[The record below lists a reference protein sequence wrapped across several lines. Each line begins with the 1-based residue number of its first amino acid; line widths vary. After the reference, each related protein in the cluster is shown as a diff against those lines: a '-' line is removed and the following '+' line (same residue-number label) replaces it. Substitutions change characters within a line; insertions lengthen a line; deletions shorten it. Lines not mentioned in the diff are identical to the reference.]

1 MFYLLLYKDGYI
13 IMNNSEFNLQNVKCA
28 GCVGKIQSTLNKVPG
43 IKTAQVNLLDK
54 TLYVEYL
61 DVKLDELVIAEVEKL
76 GFGASL
82 DVVHEQK
89 INLSTHIALPLISG
103 ILLMT
108 IAMLP
113 QFMINPATT
122 SGLCLGITYSLIS
135 LTIIVGV
142 GNKIIKSGYIGFKTL
157 NFNMHSLILLGI
169 GSAWLY
175 SLGVI
180 LIVHYSKISLPY
192 HLYFDSALMILG
204 LINLGAYFE
213 ERAKNNTTTA
223 IKSLTNLVPQTTT
236 IIIDAVEQQIATN
249 LLRTDNL
256 IKIRPGEQLPAD
268 GEVVDGDSYIDEAM
282 LSGEPLPVYK
292 TIGDKVS
299 SGTINTSGAFIYRV
313 SAVGGN
319 TLLGE
324 IIKLVKSAQ
333 LSKPPLAKLADK
345 VARIFVPTIIVI
357 AAVSGLVWYFLA
369 ASDNFATG
377 LAVFMTVLI
386 IACPCSVGLAIPVA
400 LMVGIGRGAA
410 QGILIR
416 DASCLGQIDKLQV
429 VLFDKTGTL
438 TIGKPQV
445 VNFEH
450 SQEVSAIKAL
460 QILKNLEL
468 NSEHPLAHALLKY
481 HPEIVANNHIEGFK
495 SVAGKGVSAII
506 NDICYYAGSAAWMK
520 ELELIDSELI
530 TDNHYSQIYLATQ
543 DKILARVDISDI
555 LKPDTTQTIATLKA
569 QGLSVA
575 MVTGDNHS
583 SAKHIAQQAGIN
595 EVFAE
600 CKPQDKIAI
609 VKQYQAQGK
618 IVAFVGDGIN
628 DAPSLAQAEIGI
640 AIGGGTDIALQTA
653 SISLLRGQLSAVD
666 DALKLARKIN
676 LNMRQNLFGSFIY
689 NSLAVAVAAG
699 ALYPLWG
706 ILLNPV
712 IASVVMSLSSITVI
726 GNALRLRYA

>member
-1 MFYLLLYKDGYI
+1 
-13 IMNNSEFNLQNVKCA
+13 MNNSEFNLQNVKCA
-28 GCVGKIQSTLNKVPG
+28 GCVGKIQSALNKVTG

-61 DVKLDELVIAEVEKL
+61 DVKLDQLVIAEVERL

-82 DVVHEQK
+82 DVVDEQK
-89 INLSTHIALPLISG
+89 INLSTNIALPLIAG
-103 ILLMT
+103 MLLMT
-108 IAMLP
+108 IGMLP
-113 QFMINPATT
+113 QFMINPTT
-122 SGLCLGITYSLIS
+122 PSGFCLGIIYALIS
-135 LTIIVGV
+135 LTIILGV

-157 NFNMHSLILLGI
+157 NFNMHSLILLGV

-175 SLGVI
+175 SLSVV
-180 LIVHYSKISLPY
+180 LIVHYSKISLPH

-213 ERAKNNTTTA
+213 ESAKNNTTAA
-223 IKSLTNLVPQTTT
+223 IKSLTSLVPQTTT
-236 IIIDAVEQQIATN
+236 IIVDGAEQQIATN

-268 GEVVDGDSYIDEAM
+268 GEVVDGDGYIDEAM

-292 TIGDKVS
+292 TISDKVS
-299 SGTINTSGAFIYRV
+299 SGTINTSGAFTYRV

-333 LSKPPLAKLADK
+333 LTKPPLAKLADK
-345 VARIFVPTIIVI
+345 VARIFVPTIIII
-357 AAVSGLVWYFLA
+357 AAVSGLIWYFLA

-438 TIGKPQV
+438 TVGKPQV

-450 SQEVSAIKAL
+450 SQEISATKAL

-468 NSEHPLAHALLKY
+468 NSEHPLAHALLRY
-481 HPEIVANNHIEGFK
+481 QPEIIANNRCEGFK
-495 SVAGKGVSAII
+495 SVAGKGVSAVI
-506 NDICYYAGSAAWMK
+506 DEVTYYAGSAAWMK
-520 ELELIDSELI
+520 ELELVDSELI

-543 DKILARVDISDI
+543 DKILARVDISDV
-555 LKPDTTQTIATLKA
+555 LKSDTTQTVARLKA

-575 MVTGDNHS
+575 MVTGDNQS
-583 SAKHIAQQAGIN
+583 SASHIAQQAGID
-595 EVFAE
+595 EIFAE

-609 VKQYQAQGK
+609 VKQYQTQNK

-689 NSLAVAVAAG
+689 NSLAVAIAAG

-726 GNALRLRYA
+726 ANALRLRFA

>member
-1 MFYLLLYKDGYI
+1 
-13 IMNNSEFNLQNVKCA
+13 MNNSEFNLQNVKCA
-28 GCVGKIQSTLNKVPG
+28 GCVGKIQSALDKVAG

-61 DVKLDELVIAEVEKL
+61 NVKLDELVITEIEKL

-82 DVVHEQK
+82 DVLHEQK
-89 INLSTHIALPLISG
+89 INLLTNIALPLIAG
-103 ILLMT
+103 MLLMS
-108 IAMLP
+108 IGMLP
-113 QFMINPATT
+113 QFMINPATIN
-122 SGLCLGITYSLIS
+122 GLWLGLAYGLIS
-135 LTIIVGV
+135 LIIILGV
-142 GNKIIKSGYIGFKTL
+142 GSKIIKSGYIGFKTL
-157 NFNMHSLILLGI
+157 NFNMHSLILLGV

-175 SLGVI
+175 SVSVI
-180 LIVHYSKISLPY
+180 LTIHYSKTSLPH

-213 ERAKNNTTTA
+213 ERAKNNTTAA
-223 IKSLTNLVPQTTT
+223 IKGLTNLVPQTTT
-236 IIIDAVEQQIATN
+236 IIIDGAEQQIATN

-268 GEVVDGDSYIDEAM
+268 GKIVDGDGYIDEAM

-292 TIGDKVS
+292 TVGDKVS
-299 SGTINTSGAFIYRV
+299 SGTINTSGAFTYQV

-333 LSKPPLAKLADK
+333 LTKPPLAKLADK
-345 VARIFVPTIIVI
+345 IARIFVPAIIMI
-357 AAVSGLVWYFLA
+357 AAVSGLIWYFLA
-369 ASDNFATG
+369 ANDNFATG

-445 VNFEH
+445 VGFEH
-450 SQEVSAIKAL
+450 SQEISATNAL
-460 QILKNLEL
+460 QILKNLEF

-481 HPEIVANNHIEGFK
+481 QPEIIANNHSEGFK
-495 SVAGKGVSAII
+495 SIAGKGVNAII
-506 NDICYYAGSAAWMK
+506 NNITYYAGSAIWMK
-520 ELELIDSELI
+520 EMELVDSKLL

-555 LKPDTTQTIATLKA
+555 LKPDTIQTIAALKA

-575 MVTGDNHS
+575 MVTGDNYS
-583 SAKHIAQQAGIN
+583 SAKYIAQQAGID

-640 AIGGGTDIALQTA
+640 AVGGGTDIALQTA
-653 SISLLRGQLSAVD
+653 SISLLRGPLSAVD

-706 ILLNPV
+706 ILLDPV

-726 GNALRLRYA
+726 GNALRLRFT

>member
-1 MFYLLLYKDGYI
+1 
-13 IMNNSEFNLQNVKCA
+13 MNNSEFNLQNVKCA
-28 GCVGKIQSTLNKVPG
+28 GCVGKIQSALNKVTG

-61 DVKLDELVIAEVEKL
+61 DVKLDELVIAEVERL

-82 DVVHEQK
+82 DVVDEQK
-89 INLSTHIALPLISG
+89 INLSTNIALPLIAG
-103 ILLMT
+103 MLLMT
-108 IAMLP
+108 IGMLP
-113 QFMINPATT
+113 QFMINPTT
-122 SGLCLGITYSLIS
+122 PSGFCLGIIYALIS
-135 LTIIVGV
+135 LTIILGV

-157 NFNMHSLILLGI
+157 NFNMHSLILSGV

-175 SLGVI
+175 SLSVV
-180 LIVHYSKISLPY
+180 LIVHYSKISLPH

-213 ERAKNNTTTA
+213 ERAKNNTTAA
-223 IKSLTNLVPQTTT
+223 IKSLTSLVPQTTT
-236 IIIDAVEQQIATN
+236 IIVNGVEQQIATN

-268 GEVVDGDSYIDEAM
+268 GEVVDGDGYIDEAM

-292 TIGDKVS
+292 TIGGKVS
-299 SGTINTSGAFIYRV
+299 SGTINTSGAFTYRV

-333 LSKPPLAKLADK
+333 LTKPPLAKLADK
-345 VARIFVPTIIVI
+345 VARIFVPTIIII
-357 AAVSGLVWYFLA
+357 AAVSGLIWYFLA
-369 ASDNFATG
+369 TGDNFATG

-386 IACPCSVGLAIPVA
+386 IACPCSVGLAVPVA

-438 TIGKPQV
+438 TVGKPQV

-450 SQEVSAIKAL
+450 SQEISATKAL

-468 NSEHPLAHALLKY
+468 NSEHPLAHALLRY
-481 HPEIVANNHIEGFK
+481 QPEIIANNRCEGFK

-506 NDICYYAGSAAWMK
+506 DDITYYAGSAAWMK
-520 ELELIDSELI
+520 EMGLIDSKLI
-530 TDNHYSQIYLATQ
+530 IDNHYSQIYLATQ

-555 LKPDTTQTIATLKA
+555 LKPDTKETIAKLKA
-569 QGLSVA
+569 HGLSVA
-575 MVTGDNHS
+575 MVTGDNRS
-583 SAKHIAQQAGIN
+583 SAEYIAQQAGIN

-653 SISLLRGQLSAVD
+653 SISLLPGQLSAVD

-726 GNALRLRYA
+726 ANAIRLRFA

>member
-1 MFYLLLYKDGYI
+1 
-13 IMNNSEFNLQNVKCA
+13 MNNSEFNLQNVKCA
-28 GCVGKIQSTLNKVPG
+28 GCVGKIQSALNKVTG

-61 DVKLDELVIAEVEKL
+61 DVKLDELVIAEVERL

-82 DVVHEQK
+82 DVVDEQK
-89 INLSTHIALPLISG
+89 INLSTNIALPLIAG
-103 ILLMT
+103 MLLMT
-108 IAMLP
+108 IGMLP
-113 QFMINPATT
+113 QFMINPATP
-122 SGLCLGITYSLIS
+122 SGFCLGIIYALIS
-135 LTIIVGV
+135 LTIILGV

-157 NFNMHSLILLGI
+157 NFNMHSLILLGV

-175 SLGVI
+175 SLSIV
-180 LIVHYSKISLPY
+180 LIIHYSKISLPH

-213 ERAKNNTTTA
+213 ERAKNNTTAA
-223 IKSLTNLVPQTTT
+223 IKNLTSLVPQTTT
-236 IIIDAVEQQIATN
+236 IIVDGAEQQIATN

-268 GEVVDGDSYIDEAM
+268 GEVVDGDGYIDEAM

-292 TIGDKVS
+292 TISDKVS

-333 LSKPPLAKLADK
+333 LTKPPLAKLADK
-345 VARIFVPTIIVI
+345 VARIFVPTIIII
-357 AAVSGLVWYFLA
+357 AAVSGLIWYFLA

-438 TIGKPQV
+438 TVGKPQV

-450 SQEVSAIKAL
+450 SQEISATKAL

-468 NSEHPLAHALLKY
+468 NSEHPLAHALLRY
-481 HPEIVANNHIEGFK
+481 QPEIIANNRCEGFK
-495 SVAGKGVSAII
+495 SVAGKGVSAVI
-506 NDICYYAGSAAWMK
+506 DEVTYYAGSAAWMK
-520 ELELIDSELI
+520 ELELVDSELI

-543 DKILARVDISDI
+543 DRILARVDISDV
-555 LKPDTTQTIATLKA
+555 LKSDTTQTVARLKA
-569 QGLSVA
+569 QGLSVT
-575 MVTGDNHS
+575 MVTGDNQS
-583 SAKHIAQQAGIN
+583 SANHIAQQAGID
-595 EVFAE
+595 EIFAE

-609 VKQYQAQGK
+609 VKQYQTQNK

-689 NSLAVAVAAG
+689 NSLAVAIAAG

-726 GNALRLRYA
+726 ANALRLRFA

>member
-1 MFYLLLYKDGYI
+1 
-13 IMNNSEFNLQNVKCA
+13 MNNSEFNLQNVKCA
-28 GCVGKIQSTLNKVPG
+28 GCVGKIQSALNKVTG

-61 DVKLDELVIAEVEKL
+61 DVKLDELVIAEVERL

-82 DVVHEQK
+82 DIIHEQK
-89 INLSTHIALPLISG
+89 INLSTNIALPLIAG
-103 ILLMT
+103 MLLMT
-108 IAMLP
+108 IGMLP
-113 QFMINPATT
+113 QFMINPTT
-122 SGLCLGITYSLIS
+122 PSGFCLGIIYALIS
-135 LTIIVGV
+135 LTIILGV

-157 NFNMHSLILLGI
+157 NFNMHSLILLGV
-169 GSAWLY
+169 GSAWIYYL
-175 SLGVI
+175 SVV
-180 LIVHYSKISLPY
+180 LIVHYSKISLPH

-213 ERAKNNTTTA
+213 ERAKNNTTAA
-223 IKSLTNLVPQTTT
+223 IKSLTKLVPQTTT
-236 IIIDAVEQQIATN
+236 IIIDGAEQQIATN

-268 GEVVDGDSYIDEAM
+268 GEVVDGDGYIDEAM

-299 SGTINTSGAFIYRV
+299 SGTINTSGAFTYRV

-333 LSKPPLAKLADK
+333 LTKPPLAKLADK
-345 VARIFVPTIIVI
+345 VARIFVPTIIMI
-357 AAVSGLVWYFLA
+357 AAVSGLIWYLLA

-386 IACPCSVGLAIPVA
+386 IACPCSVGLAVPVA

-438 TIGKPQV
+438 TVGKPQV

-450 SQEVSAIKAL
+450 SQEISATKAL

-468 NSEHPLAHALLKY
+468 NSEHPLAHALLRY
-481 HPEIVANNHIEGFK
+481 QPEIIANNRCEGFK
-495 SVAGKGVSAII
+495 SVAGKGVSAVI
-506 NDICYYAGSAAWMK
+506 DEVTYYAGSAAWMK
-520 ELELIDSELI
+520 ELELVDSELI

-543 DKILARVDISDI
+543 DRILARVDISDV
-555 LKPDTTQTIATLKA
+555 LKSDTTQTVARLKA
-569 QGLSVA
+569 QGLSVT
-575 MVTGDNHS
+575 MVTGDNQS
-583 SAKHIAQQAGIN
+583 SANHIAQQAGID
-595 EVFAE
+595 EIFAE

-609 VKQYQAQGK
+609 VKQYQTQNK

-689 NSLAVAVAAG
+689 NSLAVAIAAG

-726 GNALRLRYA
+726 ANALRLRFA

>member
-1 MFYLLLYKDGYI
+1 
-13 IMNNSEFNLQNVKCA
+13 
-28 GCVGKIQSTLNKVPG
+28 
-43 IKTAQVNLLDK
+43 
-54 TLYVEYL
+54 
-61 DVKLDELVIAEVEKL
+61 
-76 GFGASL
+76 
-82 DVVHEQK
+82 
-89 INLSTHIALPLISG
+89 
-103 ILLMT
+103 
-108 IAMLP
+108 
-113 QFMINPATT
+113 
-122 SGLCLGITYSLIS
+122 
-135 LTIIVGV
+135 
-142 GNKIIKSGYIGFKTL
+142 
-157 NFNMHSLILLGI
+157 
-169 GSAWLY
+169 
-175 SLGVI
+175 
-180 LIVHYSKISLPY
+180 
-192 HLYFDSALMILG
+192 
-204 LINLGAYFE
+204 
-213 ERAKNNTTTA
+213 
-223 IKSLTNLVPQTTT
+223 
-236 IIIDAVEQQIATN
+236 
-249 LLRTDNL
+249 
-256 IKIRPGEQLPAD
+256 
-268 GEVVDGDSYIDEAM
+268 M

-506 NDICYYAGSAAWMK
+506 NDICMYYYAYCTV
-520 ELELIDSELI
+520 L
-530 TDNHYSQIYLATQ
+530 QIYTFL
-543 DKILARVDISDI
+543 
-555 LKPDTTQTIATLKA
+555 
-569 QGLSVA
+569 
-575 MVTGDNHS
+575 
-583 SAKHIAQQAGIN
+583 
-595 EVFAE
+595 
-600 CKPQDKIAI
+600 
-609 VKQYQAQGK
+609 
-618 IVAFVGDGIN
+618 
-628 DAPSLAQAEIGI
+628 
-640 AIGGGTDIALQTA
+640 
-653 SISLLRGQLSAVD
+653 
-666 DALKLARKIN
+666 N
-676 LNMRQNLFGSFIY
+676 L
-689 NSLAVAVAAG
+689 
-699 ALYPLWG
+699 
-706 ILLNPV
+706 
-712 IASVVMSLSSITVI
+712 
-726 GNALRLRYA
+726 

>member
-1 MFYLLLYKDGYI
+1 
-13 IMNNSEFNLQNVKCA
+13 MNNSEFNLQNVKCA
-28 GCVGKIQSTLNKVPG
+28 GCVGKIQSALNKVTG

-54 TLYVEYL
+54 TLYIEYL
-61 DVKLDELVIAEVEKL
+61 DVKLDKLVIAEVEKL

-89 INLSTHIALPLISG
+89 INLSTNITLPLIAG
-103 ILLMT
+103 MLLMT
-108 IAMLP
+108 IGMLP
-113 QFMINPATT
+113 QFMINPTT
-122 SGLCLGITYSLIS
+122 PSGFCLGIIYALIS
-135 LTIIVGV
+135 LTIILGV
-142 GNKIIKSGYIGFKTL
+142 GNKIIKSGYTGFKTL
-157 NFNMHSLILLGI
+157 NFNMHSLILLGV

-175 SLGVI
+175 SLSVV
-180 LIVHYSKISLPY
+180 LIVHYSKISLPH

-213 ERAKNNTTTA
+213 ERAKNNTTAA
-223 IKSLTNLVPQTTT
+223 IKNLTNLVPQTTT
-236 IIIDAVEQQIATN
+236 IIVDGAEQQIATN

-268 GEVVDGDSYIDEAM
+268 GEVVDGNGYIDEAM

-292 TIGDKVS
+292 TISDKVS
-299 SGTINTSGAFIYRV
+299 SGTINTSGAFVYRV

-333 LSKPPLAKLADK
+333 LTKPPLAKLADK
-345 VARIFVPTIIVI
+345 VARIFVPTIIII
-357 AAVSGLVWYFLA
+357 AAVSGLIWYFLA
-369 ASDNFATG
+369 TGDNFATG

-386 IACPCSVGLAIPVA
+386 IACPCSVGLAVPVA

-438 TIGKPQV
+438 TVGKPQV

-450 SQEVSAIKAL
+450 SQEISATKAL

-468 NSEHPLAHALLKY
+468 NSEHPLAHALLRY
-481 HPEIVANNHIEGFK
+481 QPEIIANNRCEGFK

-506 NDICYYAGSAAWMK
+506 DDITYYAGSAAWMK
-520 ELELIDSELI
+520 EMGLIDSKLI
-530 TDNHYSQIYLATQ
+530 IDNHYSQIYLATQ

-555 LKPDTTQTIATLKA
+555 LKPDTTQTVANLKA

-575 MVTGDNHS
+575 MVTGDNRS
-583 SAKHIAQQAGIN
+583 SAKHIAQQAGIG
-595 EVFAE
+595 EIFAE

-689 NSLAVAVAAG
+689 NSLAVAIAAG

-726 GNALRLRYA
+726 ANALRLRFA

>member
-1 MFYLLLYKDGYI
+1 
-13 IMNNSEFNLQNVKCA
+13 MNNSEFNLQNVKCA
-28 GCVGKIQSTLNKVPG
+28 GCVGKIQSALNKVTG

-61 DVKLDELVIAEVEKL
+61 DVKLDQLVIAEVERL

-82 DVVHEQK
+82 DVVDEQK
-89 INLSTHIALPLISG
+89 INLSTNIALPLIAG
-103 ILLMT
+103 MLLMT
-108 IAMLP
+108 IGMLP
-113 QFMINPATT
+113 QFMINPTT
-122 SGLCLGITYSLIS
+122 PSGFCLGIIYALIS
-135 LTIIVGV
+135 LTIILGV

-157 NFNMHSLILLGI
+157 NFNMHSLILLGV

-175 SLGVI
+175 SLSVI
-180 LIVHYSKISLPY
+180 FIVHFSKISLPH

-213 ERAKNNTTTA
+213 ESAKNNTTAA
-223 IKSLTNLVPQTTT
+223 IKSLTSLVPQTTT
-236 IIIDAVEQQIATN
+236 IIVDGAEQQIATN

-268 GEVVDGDSYIDEAM
+268 GEVVDGDGYIDEAM

-292 TIGDKVS
+292 TISDKVS
-299 SGTINTSGAFIYRV
+299 SGTINTSGAFTYRV

-333 LSKPPLAKLADK
+333 LTKPPLAKLADK
-345 VARIFVPTIIVI
+345 VARIFVPTIIII
-357 AAVSGLVWYFLA
+357 AAVSGLIWYFLA

-438 TIGKPQV
+438 TVGKPQV
-445 VNFEH
+445 VNFEY
-450 SQEVSAIKAL
+450 SQEISATKAL

-468 NSEHPLAHALLKY
+468 NSEHPLAHALLRY
-481 HPEIVANNHIEGFK
+481 QPEIIANNRCEGFK
-495 SVAGKGVSAII
+495 SVAGKGVSAVIDEI
-506 NDICYYAGSAAWMK
+506 TYYAGSAAWMK
-520 ELELIDSELI
+520 ELELVDSELI

-555 LKPDTTQTIATLKA
+555 LKSDTTQTVARLKA

-583 SAKHIAQQAGIN
+583 SAKHIAQQAGIG
-595 EVFAE
+595 EIFAE

-666 DALKLARKIN
+666 GALKLARKIN

-689 NSLAVAVAAG
+689 NSLAVAIAAG

-726 GNALRLRYA
+726 ANALRLRFA

>member
-1 MFYLLLYKDGYI
+1 
-13 IMNNSEFNLQNVKCA
+13 MNNSEFNLQNVKCA
-28 GCVGKIQSTLNKVPG
+28 GCVGKIQSALNKVTG

-61 DVKLDELVIAEVEKL
+61 NVKLDELVIAEVERL

-82 DVVHEQK
+82 DVVDEQK
-89 INLSTHIALPLISG
+89 INLSTNIALPLIAG
-103 ILLMT
+103 MLLMT
-108 IAMLP
+108 IGMLP
-113 QFMINPATT
+113 QFMINPTT
-122 SGLCLGITYSLIS
+122 PSGFFLGIIYGLTS
-135 LTIIVGV
+135 LTIILGV
-142 GNKIIKSGYIGFKTL
+142 GSKIIKSGYIGFKTL
-157 NFNMHSLILLGI
+157 NFNMHSLILLGV

-175 SLGVI
+175 SLSVV
-180 LIVHYSKISLPY
+180 LIVHYSKISLPH

-213 ERAKNNTTTA
+213 ESAKNNTTAA
-223 IKSLTNLVPQTTT
+223 IKSLTSLVPQTTT
-236 IIIDAVEQQIATN
+236 IIVDGAEQQIATN

-268 GEVVDGDSYIDEAM
+268 GEVVDGDGYIEEAM

-299 SGTINTSGAFIYRV
+299 SGTINTSGAFTYRV

-333 LSKPPLAKLADK
+333 LTKPPLAKLADK
-345 VARIFVPTIIVI
+345 VARIFVPTIIII
-357 AAVSGLVWYFLA
+357 AAVSGLIWYFLA

-438 TIGKPQV
+438 TVGKPQV
-445 VNFEH
+445 VNLEH
-450 SQEVSAIKAL
+450 SQEISAANAL
-460 QILKNLEL
+460 QTLKNLEL
-468 NSEHPLAHALLKY
+468 NSEHHLAHALLKY
-481 HPEIVANNHIEGFK
+481 QPEIVASNTLEQFK
-495 SVAGKGVSAII
+495 SITGKGVSAII
-506 NDICYYAGSAAWMK
+506 DNITYYAGSAAWMK
-520 ELELIDSELI
+520 EMGLIDSKLI
-530 TDNHYSQIYLATQ
+530 IDNHYSQIYLATQ

-555 LKPDTTQTIATLKA
+555 LKPDTKETIAKLKA
-569 QGLSVA
+569 HGLSVA
-575 MVTGDNHS
+575 MVTGDNRS
-583 SAKHIAQQAGIN
+583 SAEYIAQQAGIN

-653 SISLLRGQLSAVD
+653 SISLLPGQLSAVD

-689 NSLAVAVAAG
+689 NSLAVAIAAG

-726 GNALRLRYA
+726 ANALRLHFA

>member
-1 MFYLLLYKDGYI
+1 
-13 IMNNSEFNLQNVKCA
+13 MNNSEFNLQNVKCA
-28 GCVGKIQSTLNKVPG
+28 GCVGKIQSTLNKVAG

-61 DVKLDELVIAEVEKL
+61 NVKLDELVITEIEKL

-82 DVVHEQK
+82 DVLHEQK
-89 INLSTHIALPLISG
+89 INLLTNIALPLIAG
-103 ILLMT
+103 MLLMS
-108 IAMLP
+108 IGMLP
-113 QFMINPATT
+113 QFMINPATIN
-122 SGLCLGITYSLIS
+122 GLWLGLAYGLIS
-135 LTIIVGV
+135 LIIILGV
-142 GNKIIKSGYIGFKTL
+142 GSKIIKSGYIGFKTL
-157 NFNMHSLILLGI
+157 NFNMHSLILLGV

-175 SLGVI
+175 SLSVI
-180 LIVHYSKISLPY
+180 LIIHFSKTSLPH

-213 ERAKNNTTTA
+213 ERAKNNTTAA

-236 IIIDAVEQQIATN
+236 IIIDGAEQQIATN

-268 GEVVDGDSYIDEAM
+268 GKIVDGDGYIDEAM

-292 TIGDKVS
+292 TVGDKVS
-299 SGTINTSGAFIYRV
+299 SGTINTSGAFTYQI

-333 LSKPPLAKLADK
+333 LTKPPLAKLADK
-345 VARIFVPTIIVI
+345 VARIFVPAIIMI
-357 AAVSGLVWYFLA
+357 AAVSGLIWYFLA
-369 ASDNFATG
+369 ANDNFATG
-377 LAVFMTVLI
+377 LAMFMTVLI

-438 TIGKPQV
+438 TTGKPQI

-450 SQEVSAIKAL
+450 TQEISATNAL

-468 NSEHPLAHALLKY
+468 NSEHPLAHALLRY
-481 HPEIVANNHIEGFK
+481 QPEIIVNNHSEKFK

-506 NDICYYAGSAAWMK
+506 NNITYYAGSAIWMK
-520 ELELIDSELI
+520 EMELVDSELL

-555 LKPDTTQTIATLKA
+555 LKPDTIQTIAALKA

-575 MVTGDNHS
+575 MVTGDNQS
-583 SAKHIAQQAGIN
+583 SANHIAQQAGIN

-609 VKQYQAQGK
+609 IKQYQAQGK

-628 DAPSLAQAEIGI
+628 DAPSLAQADIGI

-706 ILLNPV
+706 VLLNPV

-726 GNALRLRYA
+726 GNALRLRFA

>member
-1 MFYLLLYKDGYI
+1 M
-13 IMNNSEFNLQNVKCA
+13 
-28 GCVGKIQSTLNKVPG
+28 TG

-61 DVKLDELVIAEVEKL
+61 DVKLDGLVIAEVEKL

-82 DVVHEQK
+82 DVVYEQK
-89 INLSTHIALPLISG
+89 INLSTSIALPLIAG
-103 ILLMT
+103 MLLMT
-108 IAMLP
+108 IGMLP
-113 QFMINPATT
+113 QFMINPTTT
-122 SGLCLGITYSLIS
+122 SGFCLGIIYALIS
-135 LTIIVGV
+135 LIIILSV

-157 NFNMHSLILLGI
+157 NFNMHSLILLGV

-175 SLGVI
+175 SLSVV
-180 LIVHYSKISLPY
+180 LIVHYSKISLPH

-213 ERAKNNTTTA
+213 ERAKNNTTAA
-223 IKSLTNLVPQTTT
+223 IKSLTKLVPQTTT
-236 IIIDAVEQQIATN
+236 IIIDGAEQQIATN

-268 GEVVDGDSYIDEAM
+268 GEVVDGDGYIDEAM

-299 SGTINTSGAFIYRV
+299 SGTINTSGAFTYRV

-333 LSKPPLAKLADK
+333 LTKPPLAKLADK
-345 VARIFVPTIIVI
+345 VARIFVPTIIMI
-357 AAVSGLVWYFLA
+357 AAVSGLIWYLLA

-386 IACPCSVGLAIPVA
+386 IACPCSVGLAVPVA

-438 TIGKPQV
+438 TVGKPQV

-450 SQEVSAIKAL
+450 SQEISATKAL

-468 NSEHPLAHALLKY
+468 NSEHPLAHALLRY
-481 HPEIVANNHIEGFK
+481 QPEIIANNRCEGFK
-495 SVAGKGVSAII
+495 SVAGKGVSAVI
-506 NDICYYAGSAAWMK
+506 DEVTYYAGSAAWMK
-520 ELELIDSELI
+520 ELELVDSELI

-543 DKILARVDISDI
+543 DRILARVDISDV
-555 LKPDTTQTIATLKA
+555 LKSDTTQTVARLKA
-569 QGLSVA
+569 QGLSVT
-575 MVTGDNHS
+575 MVTGDNQS
-583 SAKHIAQQAGIN
+583 SANHIAQQAGID
-595 EVFAE
+595 EIFAE

-609 VKQYQAQGK
+609 VKQYQTQNK

-689 NSLAVAVAAG
+689 NSLAVAIAAG

-726 GNALRLRYA
+726 ANALRLRFA

>member
-1 MFYLLLYKDGYI
+1 
-13 IMNNSEFNLQNVKCA
+13 MNNSEFNLQNVKCA
-28 GCVGKIQSTLNKVPG
+28 GCVGKIQSTLNKVAG
-43 IKTAQVNLLDK
+43 VKTAQVNLLDK

-61 DVKLDELVIAEVEKL
+61 NVKLDELVITEIEKL

-82 DVVHEQK
+82 DVLHEQK
-89 INLSTHIALPLISG
+89 INLLTNIALPLIAG
-103 ILLMT
+103 MLLMS
-108 IAMLP
+108 IGMLP
-113 QFMINPATT
+113 QFMINPATIN
-122 SGLCLGITYSLIS
+122 GLWLGLAYGLIS
-135 LTIIVGV
+135 LIIILGV
-142 GNKIIKSGYIGFKTL
+142 GSKIIKSGYIGFKTL
-157 NFNMHSLILLGI
+157 NFNMHSLILLGV

-175 SLGVI
+175 SVSVI
-180 LIVHYSKISLPY
+180 LIIHYSKTSLPH

-213 ERAKNNTTTA
+213 ERAKNNTTAA
-223 IKSLTNLVPQTTT
+223 IKGLTNLVPQTTT
-236 IIIDAVEQQIATN
+236 IIIDGVEQQIATN

-268 GEVVDGDSYIDEAM
+268 GKIIDGDGYIDEAM

-292 TIGDKVS
+292 TVGDKVS
-299 SGTINTSGAFIYRV
+299 SGTINISGAFTYQV
-313 SAVGGN
+313 SAIGGN

-333 LSKPPLAKLADK
+333 LTKPPLAKLADK
-345 VARIFVPTIIVI
+345 IARIFVPTIIII
-357 AAVSGLVWYFLA
+357 AAVSGLIWYFLA
-369 ASDNFATG
+369 ANDNFATG

-445 VNFEH
+445 VSFEH
-450 SQEVSAIKAL
+450 SQEISATNAL

-481 HPEIVANNHIEGFK
+481 QPEIIANNHSEKFK
-495 SVAGKGVSAII
+495 SVAGKGVSAMI
-506 NDICYYAGSAAWMK
+506 NNITYYAGSAIWMK
-520 ELELIDSELI
+520 EMKLVDSELL
-530 TDNHYSQIYLATQ
+530 TDNNYSQIYLATQ

-555 LKPDTTQTIATLKA
+555 LKPDTIQTIAALKA

-575 MVTGDNHS
+575 MVTGDNQS
-583 SAKHIAQQAGIN
+583 SANHIAQQAGIN

-600 CKPQDKIAI
+600 CKPQDKIVI
-609 VKQYQAQGK
+609 VKQYQAQSK

-628 DAPSLAQAEIGI
+628 DAPSLAQADIGI

-706 ILLNPV
+706 ILLNPI

-726 GNALRLRYA
+726 GNALRLRFA

>member
-1 MFYLLLYKDGYI
+1 
-13 IMNNSEFNLQNVKCA
+13 MNNSEFNLQNVKCA
-28 GCVGKIQSTLNKVPG
+28 GCVGKIQSALNKVTG

-61 DVKLDELVIAEVEKL
+61 DVKLDELVIAEVERL

-82 DVVHEQK
+82 DVVDEQK
-89 INLSTHIALPLISG
+89 INLSTNIALPLIAG

-108 IAMLP
+108 IGMLP
-113 QFMINPATT
+113 QFMINPATP
-122 SGLCLGITYSLIS
+122 SGFCLGIIYALIS
-135 LTIIVGV
+135 LTIILGV

-157 NFNMHSLILLGI
+157 NFNMHSLILLGV

-175 SLGVI
+175 SLSVI
-180 LIVHYSKISLPY
+180 FIVHFSKTSLPH

-213 ERAKNNTTTA
+213 ERAKNNTTAA
-223 IKSLTNLVPQTTT
+223 IKSLTKLVPQTTT
-236 IIIDAVEQQIATN
+236 IIVDGAEQQIATN

-268 GEVVDGDSYIDEAM
+268 GEVVDGDGYIEEAM

-299 SGTINTSGAFIYRV
+299 SGTINTSGAFTYRV

-333 LSKPPLAKLADK
+333 LTKPPLAKLADK
-345 VARIFVPTIIVI
+345 VARIFVPTIIMI
-357 AAVSGLVWYFLA
+357 AAVSGLIWYFLA
-369 ASDNFATG
+369 ISDNFATG

-438 TIGKPQV
+438 TVGKPQV

-450 SQEVSAIKAL
+450 SQEISATKAL

-468 NSEHPLAHALLKY
+468 NSEHPLAHALLRY
-481 HPEIVANNHIEGFK
+481 QPEIIANNHSEEFK
-495 SVAGKGVSAII
+495 SIAGKGVSAII
-506 NDICYYAGSAAWMK
+506 DDITYYAGSAAWMK
-520 ELELIDSELI
+520 EMGLIDSKLI
-530 TDNHYSQIYLATQ
+530 IDNHYSQIYLATQ

-555 LKPDTTQTIATLKA
+555 LKPDTKETIAKLKA
-569 QGLSVA
+569 HGLSVA
-575 MVTGDNHS
+575 MVTGDNRS
-583 SAKHIAQQAGIN
+583 SAEYIAQQAGIN

-653 SISLLRGQLSAVD
+653 SISLLPGQLSAVD

-726 GNALRLRYA
+726 ANALRLRFA

>member
-1 MFYLLLYKDGYI
+1 
-13 IMNNSEFNLQNVKCA
+13 MNNSEFNLQNVKCA
-28 GCVGKIQSTLNKVPG
+28 GCVGKIQSALNKVTG

-61 DVKLDELVIAEVEKL
+61 NVKLDELVIAEVERL

-82 DVVHEQK
+82 DVVDEQK
-89 INLSTHIALPLISG
+89 INLSTNIALPLIAG
-103 ILLMT
+103 MLLMT
-108 IAMLP
+108 IGMLP
-113 QFMINPATT
+113 QFMINPTT
-122 SGLCLGITYSLIS
+122 PSGFFLGIIYGLTS
-135 LTIIVGV
+135 LTIILGV
-142 GNKIIKSGYIGFKTL
+142 GSKIIKSGYIGFKTL
-157 NFNMHSLILLGI
+157 NFNMHSLILLGV

-175 SLGVI
+175 SLSVV
-180 LIVHYSKISLPY
+180 LIVHYSKISLPH

-213 ERAKNNTTTA
+213 ESAKNNTTAA
-223 IKSLTNLVPQTTT
+223 IKSLTSLVPQTTT
-236 IIIDAVEQQIATN
+236 IIVDGAEQQIATN

-268 GEVVDGDSYIDEAM
+268 GEVVDGDGYIDEAM

-292 TIGDKVS
+292 TISDKVS
-299 SGTINTSGAFIYRV
+299 SGTINTSGAFTYRV

-333 LSKPPLAKLADK
+333 LTKPPLAKIADK
-345 VARIFVPTIIVI
+345 VARIFVPTIIII
-357 AAVSGLVWYFLA
+357 AAVSGLIWYFLA

-438 TIGKPQV
+438 TVGKPQV
-445 VNFEH
+445 VNLEH
-450 SQEVSAIKAL
+450 SQEISAANAL
-460 QILKNLEL
+460 QTLKNLEL
-468 NSEHPLAHALLKY
+468 NSEHHLAHALLKY
-481 HPEIVANNHIEGFK
+481 QPEIVASNTLEQFK
-495 SVAGKGVSAII
+495 SITGKGVSAII
-506 NDICYYAGSAAWMK
+506 DNITYYAGSAAWMK
-520 ELELIDSELI
+520 EMGLIDSKLI
-530 TDNHYSQIYLATQ
+530 IDNHYSQIYLATQ

-555 LKPDTTQTIATLKA
+555 LKPDTTQTVAKLKA

-575 MVTGDNHS
+575 MVTGDNRS
-583 SAKHIAQQAGIN
+583 SAKHIAQQAGIG
-595 EVFAE
+595 EIFAE

-653 SISLLRGQLSAVD
+653 SISLLPGQLSAVD

-689 NSLAVAVAAG
+689 NSLAVAIAAG

-726 GNALRLRYA
+726 ANALRLRFA

>member
-1 MFYLLLYKDGYI
+1 
-13 IMNNSEFNLQNVKCA
+13 MNNSEFNLQNVKCA
-28 GCVGKIQSTLNKVPG
+28 GCVGKIQSALNKVTG

-82 DVVHEQK
+82 DEVHEQK
-89 INLSTHIALPLISG
+89 INLSTNIALPLIAG
-103 ILLMT
+103 MLLMT
-108 IAMLP
+108 IGMLP

-122 SGLCLGITYSLIS
+122 TGFCLGIIYGLIS
-135 LTIIVGV
+135 LTIILGV
-142 GNKIIKSGYIGFKTL
+142 GSKIIKSGYIGFKTL
-157 NFNMHSLILLGI
+157 NFNMHSLILLGV

-175 SLGVI
+175 SSSII
-180 LIVHYSKISLPY
+180 LIVHYSKISLPH

-213 ERAKNNTTTA
+213 ERAKNNTTAA
-223 IKSLTNLVPQTTT
+223 IKSLTKLVPQTTT
-236 IIIDAVEQQIATN
+236 IIVDGAEQQIATN

-268 GEVVDGDSYIDEAM
+268 GEIVDGDGYIEEAM

-299 SGTINTSGAFIYRV
+299 SGTINTSGAFTYRV

-333 LSKPPLAKLADK
+333 LTKPPLAKLADK
-345 VARIFVPTIIVI
+345 VARIFVPTIIII
-357 AAVSGLVWYFLA
+357 AAVSGLIWYFLA
-369 ASDNFATG
+369 TGDNFATG

-445 VNFEH
+445 VNLEH
-450 SQEVSAIKAL
+450 SQEISAIKAL

-481 HPEIVANNHIEGFK
+481 QPEIVASNTLEQFK
-495 SVAGKGVSAII
+495 SITGKGVSAVIDEI
-506 NDICYYAGSAAWMK
+506 TYYAGSAAWMK
-520 ELELIDSELI
+520 EMGLIDSKLI
-530 TDNHYSQIYLATQ
+530 IDNHYSQIYLATQ

-555 LKPDTTQTIATLKA
+555 LKPDTRETVAKLKA

-575 MVTGDNHS
+575 MVTGDNCS

-653 SISLLRGQLSAVD
+653 SISLLPGQLRAVD

-726 GNALRLRYA
+726 ANALRLRFA

>member
-1 MFYLLLYKDGYI
+1 
-13 IMNNSEFNLQNVKCA
+13 MNNSEFNLQNVKCA
-28 GCVGKIQSTLNKVPG
+28 GCVGKIQSALNKVTG

-61 DVKLDELVIAEVEKL
+61 DVKLDELVIAEVERL

-82 DVVHEQK
+82 DIIHEQK
-89 INLSTHIALPLISG
+89 INLSTNIALPLIAG
-103 ILLMT
+103 MLLMT
-108 IAMLP
+108 IGMLP
-113 QFMINPATT
+113 QFMINPTT
-122 SGLCLGITYSLIS
+122 PSGFCLGIIYALIS
-135 LTIIVGV
+135 LTIILGV

-157 NFNMHSLILLGI
+157 NFNMHSLILLGV

-175 SLGVI
+175 SLSVVF
-180 LIVHYSKISLPY
+180 IVHYSKISLPH

-213 ERAKNNTTTA
+213 ERAKNNTTAA
-223 IKSLTNLVPQTTT
+223 IKSLTSLVPQTTN
-236 IIIDAVEQQIATN
+236 IIVDGAEQQIATN

-268 GEVVDGDSYIDEAM
+268 GEVVDGDGYIDEAM

-292 TIGDKVS
+292 TISDKVS
-299 SGTINTSGAFIYRV
+299 SGTINTSGAFTYRV

-333 LSKPPLAKLADK
+333 LTKPPLAKLADK
-345 VARIFVPTIIVI
+345 VARIFVPTIIII
-357 AAVSGLVWYFLA
+357 AAVSGLIWYFLA

-438 TIGKPQV
+438 TVGKPQV
-445 VNFEH
+445 VNFEY
-450 SQEVSAIKAL
+450 SQEISATKAL

-468 NSEHPLAHALLKY
+468 NSEHPLAHALLRY
-481 HPEIVANNHIEGFK
+481 QPEIIANNRCEGFK
-495 SVAGKGVSAII
+495 SVAGKGVSAVIDEI
-506 NDICYYAGSAAWMK
+506 TYYAGSAAWMK
-520 ELELIDSELI
+520 ELELVDSELI

-555 LKPDTTQTIATLKA
+555 LKSDTTQTVARLKA

-583 SAKHIAQQAGIN
+583 SAKHIAQQAGIG
-595 EVFAE
+595 EIFAE

-666 DALKLARKIN
+666 GALKLARKIN

-689 NSLAVAVAAG
+689 NSLAVAIAAG

-726 GNALRLRYA
+726 ANALRLRFA

>member
-1 MFYLLLYKDGYI
+1 
-13 IMNNSEFNLQNVKCA
+13 MNNSEFNLQNVKCA
-28 GCVGKIQSTLNKVPG
+28 GCVGKIQSALNKVTG

-61 DVKLDELVIAEVEKL
+61 NVKLDELVIAEVERL

-82 DVVHEQK
+82 DVVDEQK
-89 INLSTHIALPLISG
+89 INLSTNIALPLIAG
-103 ILLMT
+103 MLLMT
-108 IAMLP
+108 IGMLP
-113 QFMINPATT
+113 QFMINPTT
-122 SGLCLGITYSLIS
+122 PSGFFLGIIYGLTS
-135 LTIIVGV
+135 LTIILGV
-142 GNKIIKSGYIGFKTL
+142 GSKIIKSGYIGFKTL
-157 NFNMHSLILLGI
+157 NFNMHSLILLGV

-175 SLGVI
+175 SLSVV
-180 LIVHYSKISLPY
+180 LIVHYSKISLPH

-213 ERAKNNTTTA
+213 ESAKNNTTAA
-223 IKSLTNLVPQTTT
+223 IKSLTSLVPQTTT
-236 IIIDAVEQQIATN
+236 IIVDGAEQQIATN

-268 GEVVDGDSYIDEAM
+268 GEVVDGDGYIDEAM

-292 TIGDKVS
+292 TISDKVS
-299 SGTINTSGAFIYRV
+299 SGTINTSGAFTYRV

-333 LSKPPLAKLADK
+333 LTKPPLAKLADK
-345 VARIFVPTIIVI
+345 VARIFVPTIIMI
-357 AAVSGLVWYFLA
+357 AAVSGLIWYFLA
-369 ASDNFATG
+369 ISDNFATG

-438 TIGKPQV
+438 TVGKPQV

-450 SQEVSAIKAL
+450 SQEISATKAL

-468 NSEHPLAHALLKY
+468 NSEHPLAHALLRY
-481 HPEIVANNHIEGFK
+481 QPEIIANNHSEEFK
-495 SVAGKGVSAII
+495 SIAGKGVSAII
-506 NDICYYAGSAAWMK
+506 DDITYYAGSAAWMK
-520 ELELIDSELI
+520 EMGLIDSKLI
-530 TDNHYSQIYLATQ
+530 IDNHYSQIYLATQ

-555 LKPDTTQTIATLKA
+555 LKPDTKETIAKLKA
-569 QGLSVA
+569 HGLSVA
-575 MVTGDNHS
+575 MVTGDNRS
-583 SAKHIAQQAGIN
+583 SAEYIAQQAGIN

-653 SISLLRGQLSAVD
+653 SISLLPGQLSAVD

-689 NSLAVAVAAG
+689 NSLAVAIAAG

-726 GNALRLRYA
+726 ANALRLRFA

>member
-1 MFYLLLYKDGYI
+1 
-13 IMNNSEFNLQNVKCA
+13 MNNSEFNLQNVKCA
-28 GCVGKIQSTLNKVPG
+28 GCVGKIQSALNKVTG

-61 DVKLDELVIAEVEKL
+61 DVKLDELVIAEVERL

-82 DVVHEQK
+82 DVVDEQK
-89 INLSTHIALPLISG
+89 INLSTNIALPLIAG
-103 ILLMT
+103 MLLMT
-108 IAMLP
+108 IGMLP
-113 QFMINPATT
+113 QFMINPTT
-122 SGLCLGITYSLIS
+122 PSGFFLGIIYGLTS
-135 LTIIVGV
+135 LTIILGV
-142 GNKIIKSGYIGFKTL
+142 GSKIIKSGYIGFKTL
-157 NFNMHSLILLGI
+157 NFNMHSLILLGV

-175 SLGVI
+175 SLSVVF
-180 LIVHYSKISLPY
+180 IVHYSKISLPH

-213 ERAKNNTTTA
+213 ERAKNNTTAA
-223 IKSLTNLVPQTTT
+223 IKSLTSLVPQTTT
-236 IIIDAVEQQIATN
+236 IIVDGAEQQIATN

-268 GEVVDGDSYIDEAM
+268 GEVVDGDGYIDEAM

-292 TIGDKVS
+292 TISDKVS
-299 SGTINTSGAFIYRV
+299 SGTINTSGAFTYRV

-333 LSKPPLAKLADK
+333 LTKPPLAKLADK
-345 VARIFVPTIIVI
+345 VARIFVPTIIII
-357 AAVSGLVWYFLA
+357 AAVSGLIWYFLA

-386 IACPCSVGLAIPVA
+386 IACPCSVGLAVPVA

-450 SQEVSAIKAL
+450 SQEISATEAL

-468 NSEHPLAHALLKY
+468 NSEHPLAHALLRY
-481 HPEIVANNHIEGFK
+481 QPEIIANNRCEGFK
-495 SVAGKGVSAII
+495 SVAGKGVSAVI
-506 NDICYYAGSAAWMK
+506 DEVTYYAGSAAWMK
-520 ELELIDSELI
+520 ELELVDSELI

-555 LKPDTTQTIATLKA
+555 LKSDTTQTVARLKA

-583 SAKHIAQQAGIN
+583 SAKHIAQQAGIG
-595 EVFAE
+595 EIFAE

-689 NSLAVAVAAG
+689 NSLAVAIAAG

-726 GNALRLRYA
+726 ANALRLRFA

>member
-1 MFYLLLYKDGYI
+1 
-13 IMNNSEFNLQNVKCA
+13 MNNSEFNLQNVKCA
-28 GCVGKIQSTLNKVPG
+28 GCVGKIQSALNKVTG

-54 TLYVEYL
+54 TLYIEYL
-61 DVKLDELVIAEVEKL
+61 DVKLDKLVIAEVEKL

-82 DVVHEQK
+82 DVVDEQK
-89 INLSTHIALPLISG
+89 INLSTNIALPLIAG
-103 ILLMT
+103 MLLMT
-108 IAMLP
+108 IGMLP
-113 QFMINPATT
+113 QFMINPTT
-122 SGLCLGITYSLIS
+122 PSGFFLGIIYGLTS
-135 LTIIVGV
+135 LTIILGV
-142 GNKIIKSGYIGFKTL
+142 GSKIIKSGYIGFKTL
-157 NFNMHSLILLGI
+157 NFNMHSLILLGV

-175 SLGVI
+175 SLSVV
-180 LIVHYSKISLPY
+180 LIVHYSKISLPH

-213 ERAKNNTTTA
+213 ESAKNNTTAA
-223 IKSLTNLVPQTTT
+223 IKSLTSLVPQTTT
-236 IIIDAVEQQIATN
+236 IIVDGAEQQIATN

-268 GEVVDGDSYIDEAM
+268 GEVVDGDGYIDEAM

-292 TIGDKVS
+292 TISDKVS
-299 SGTINTSGAFIYRV
+299 SGTINTSGAFTYRV

-333 LSKPPLAKLADK
+333 LTKPPLAKIADK
-345 VARIFVPTIIVI
+345 VARIFVPTIIII
-357 AAVSGLVWYFLA
+357 AAVSGLIWYFLA

-438 TIGKPQV
+438 TVGKPQV

-450 SQEVSAIKAL
+450 SQEISATKAL

-468 NSEHPLAHALLKY
+468 NSEHPLAHALLRY
-481 HPEIVANNHIEGFK
+481 QPEIIANNHSEEFK
-495 SVAGKGVSAII
+495 SIAGKGVSAII
-506 NDICYYAGSAAWMK
+506 DDITYYAGSAAWMK
-520 ELELIDSELI
+520 EMGLIDSKLI
-530 TDNHYSQIYLATQ
+530 IDNHYSQIYLATQ

-555 LKPDTTQTIATLKA
+555 LKPDTTQTVAKLKA

-575 MVTGDNHS
+575 MVTGDNRS
-583 SAKHIAQQAGIN
+583 SAKHIAQQAGIG
-595 EVFAE
+595 EIFAE

-689 NSLAVAVAAG
+689 NSLAVAIAAG

-726 GNALRLRYA
+726 ANALRLRFA

>member
-1 MFYLLLYKDGYI
+1 
-13 IMNNSEFNLQNVKCA
+13 MNNSEFNLQNVKCA
-28 GCVGKIQSTLNKVPG
+28 GCVGKIQSALNKVTG

-61 DVKLDELVIAEVEKL
+61 DVKLDGLVIAEVEKL

-82 DVVHEQK
+82 DVVDEQK
-89 INLSTHIALPLISG
+89 INLSTNIALPLIAG
-103 ILLMT
+103 MLLMT
-108 IAMLP
+108 IGMLP
-113 QFMINPATT
+113 QFMINPTT
-122 SGLCLGITYSLIS
+122 PSGFFLGIIYGLTS
-135 LTIIVGV
+135 LTIILGV
-142 GNKIIKSGYIGFKTL
+142 GSKIIKSGYIGFKTL
-157 NFNMHSLILLGI
+157 NFNMHSLILLGV

-175 SLGVI
+175 SLSVV
-180 LIVHYSKISLPY
+180 LIVHYSKISLPH

-213 ERAKNNTTTA
+213 ERAKNNTTAA
-223 IKSLTNLVPQTTT
+223 IKSLTNLVPQTT
-236 IIIDAVEQQIATN
+236 IIIVDGAEQQIATN

-268 GEVVDGDSYIDEAM
+268 GEVVDGDGYIDEAM

-299 SGTINTSGAFIYRV
+299 SGTINTSGAFTYRV

-333 LSKPPLAKLADK
+333 LTKPPLAKLADK
-345 VARIFVPTIIVI
+345 VARIFVPTIIMI
-357 AAVSGLVWYFLA
+357 AAVSGLIWYLLA

-450 SQEVSAIKAL
+450 SQEISAREAL

-468 NSEHPLAHALLKY
+468 NSEHPLAHALLRY
-481 HPEIVANNHIEGFK
+481 QPEIIANNRCEGFK
-495 SVAGKGVSAII
+495 SVAGKGVSAVI
-506 NDICYYAGSAAWMK
+506 DEVTYYAGSAAWMK
-520 ELELIDSELI
+520 ELELVDSELI
-530 TDNHYSQIYLATQ
+530 IDNHYSQIYLATQ
-543 DKILARVDISDI
+543 YKILARVDISDI
-555 LKPDTTQTIATLKA
+555 LKPDTTQTVARLKA

-583 SAKHIAQQAGIN
+583 NAKHIAQQAGIS
-595 EVFAE
+595 EIFAE

-609 VKQYQAQGK
+609 VKQYQTQNK

-689 NSLAVAVAAG
+689 NSLAVAIAAG

-726 GNALRLRYA
+726 ANALRLRFA

>member
-1 MFYLLLYKDGYI
+1 
-13 IMNNSEFNLQNVKCA
+13 MNNSEFNLQNVKCA
-28 GCVGKIQSTLNKVPG
+28 GCVGKIQSALNKVTG

-61 DVKLDELVIAEVEKL
+61 NVKLDELVIAEVERL

-82 DVVHEQK
+82 DVVDEQK
-89 INLSTHIALPLISG
+89 INLSTNIALPLIAG
-103 ILLMT
+103 MLLMT
-108 IAMLP
+108 IGMLP
-113 QFMINPATT
+113 QFMINPTT
-122 SGLCLGITYSLIS
+122 PSGFCLGIIYALIS
-135 LTIIVGV
+135 LTIILGV

-157 NFNMHSLILLGI
+157 NFNMHSLILLGV

-175 SLGVI
+175 SLSIV
-180 LIVHYSKISLPY
+180 LIIHYSKISLPH

-213 ERAKNNTTTA
+213 ERAKNNTTAA
-223 IKSLTNLVPQTTT
+223 IKNLTSLVPQTTT
-236 IIIDAVEQQIATN
+236 IIVDGAEQQIATN

-268 GEVVDGDSYIDEAM
+268 GEVVDGDGYIDEAM

-292 TIGDKVS
+292 TISDKVS

-333 LSKPPLAKLADK
+333 LTKPPLAKLADK
-345 VARIFVPTIIVI
+345 VARIFVPTIIII
-357 AAVSGLVWYFLA
+357 AAVSGLIWYFLA

-438 TIGKPQV
+438 TVGKPQV

-450 SQEVSAIKAL
+450 SQEISATKAL

-468 NSEHPLAHALLKY
+468 NSEHPLAHALLRY
-481 HPEIVANNHIEGFK
+481 QPEIIANNRCEGFK
-495 SVAGKGVSAII
+495 SVAGKGVSAVI
-506 NDICYYAGSAAWMK
+506 DEVTYYAGSAAWMK
-520 ELELIDSELI
+520 ELELVDSELI

-543 DKILARVDISDI
+543 DRILARVDISDV
-555 LKPDTTQTIATLKA
+555 LKSDTTQTVARLKA
-569 QGLSVA
+569 QGLSVT
-575 MVTGDNHS
+575 MVTGDNQS
-583 SAKHIAQQAGIN
+583 SANHIAQQAGID
-595 EVFAE
+595 EIFAE

-609 VKQYQAQGK
+609 VKQYQTQNK

-689 NSLAVAVAAG
+689 NSLAVAIAAG

-726 GNALRLRYA
+726 ANALRLRFA

>member
-1 MFYLLLYKDGYI
+1 
-13 IMNNSEFNLQNVKCA
+13 MNNSEFNLQNVKCA
-28 GCVGKIQSTLNKVPG
+28 GCVGKIQSALNKVTG

-54 TLYVEYL
+54 TLYIEYL
-61 DVKLDELVIAEVEKL
+61 DVKLDKLVIAEVEKL

-82 DVVHEQK
+82 DVVDEQK
-89 INLSTHIALPLISG
+89 INLSTNIALPLIAG
-103 ILLMT
+103 MLLMT
-108 IAMLP
+108 IGMLP
-113 QFMINPATT
+113 QFMINPTT
-122 SGLCLGITYSLIS
+122 PSGFFLGIIYGLTS
-135 LTIIVGV
+135 LTIILGV
-142 GNKIIKSGYIGFKTL
+142 GSKIIKSGYIGFKTL
-157 NFNMHSLILLGI
+157 NFNMHSLILLGV

-175 SLGVI
+175 SLSVV
-180 LIVHYSKISLPY
+180 LIVHYSKISLPH

-213 ERAKNNTTTA
+213 ESAKNNTTAA
-223 IKSLTNLVPQTTT
+223 IKSLTSLVPQTTT
-236 IIIDAVEQQIATN
+236 IIVDGAEQQIATN

-268 GEVVDGDSYIDEAM
+268 GEVVDGDGYIDEAM

-292 TIGDKVS
+292 TISDKVS

-333 LSKPPLAKLADK
+333 LTKPPLAKIADK
-345 VARIFVPTIIVI
+345 VARIFVPTIIII
-357 AAVSGLVWYFLA
+357 AAVSGLIWYFLA

-438 TIGKPQV
+438 TVGKPQV

-450 SQEVSAIKAL
+450 SQEISATKAL

-468 NSEHPLAHALLKY
+468 NSEHPLAHALLRY
-481 HPEIVANNHIEGFK
+481 QPEIIANNRCEGFK
-495 SVAGKGVSAII
+495 SVAGKGVSAVI
-506 NDICYYAGSAAWMK
+506 DEVTYYAGSAAWMK
-520 ELELIDSELI
+520 ELELVDSELI

-543 DKILARVDISDI
+543 DRILARVDISDV
-555 LKPDTTQTIATLKA
+555 LKSDTTQTVARLKA
-569 QGLSVA
+569 QGLSVT
-575 MVTGDNHS
+575 MVTGDNQS
-583 SAKHIAQQAGIN
+583 SANHIAQQAGID
-595 EVFAE
+595 EIFAE

-609 VKQYQAQGK
+609 VKQYQTQNK

-689 NSLAVAVAAG
+689 NSLAVAIAAG

-726 GNALRLRYA
+726 ANALRLRFA

>member
-1 MFYLLLYKDGYI
+1 
-13 IMNNSEFNLQNVKCA
+13 MNNSEFNLQNVKCA
-28 GCVGKIQSTLNKVPG
+28 GCVGKIQSALNKVTG

-61 DVKLDELVIAEVEKL
+61 DVKLDQLVIAEVEKL

-82 DVVHEQK
+82 DVLHEQK
-89 INLSTHIALPLISG
+89 INLLTSIALPLIAG
-103 ILLMT
+103 MLLMT

-113 QFMINPATT
+113 QFMINPAATN
-122 SGLCLGITYSLIS
+122 GLCLGLAYSLFS
-135 LTIIVGV
+135 LTIILGV

-157 NFNMHSLILLGI
+157 NFNMHSLILLGV

-175 SLGVI
+175 SLSVI
-180 LIVHYSKISLPY
+180 FIVHYSKISLPH

-213 ERAKNNTTTA
+213 ERAKNNTTAA
-223 IKSLTNLVPQTTT
+223 IKSLTKLVPQTTT
-236 IIIDAVEQQIATN
+236 IIIDGAEQQIATN

-268 GEVVDGDSYIDEAM
+268 GEVVDGDGYIDEAM

-292 TIGDKVS
+292 TISDKVS
-299 SGTINTSGAFIYRV
+299 SGTINTSGAFTYRV

-333 LSKPPLAKLADK
+333 LTKPPLAKLADK
-345 VARIFVPTIIVI
+345 VARIFVPTIIII
-357 AAVSGLVWYFLA
+357 AAVSGLIWYLLA
-369 ASDNFATG
+369 AGDNFATG
-377 LAVFMTVLI
+377 LAMFMTVLI
-386 IACPCSVGLAIPVA
+386 IACPCSVGLAVPVA

-438 TIGKPQV
+438 TVGKPQV

-450 SQEVSAIKAL
+450 SQEISAANAL

-481 HPEIVANNHIEGFK
+481 QPEIIANNRCEGFK
-495 SVAGKGVSAII
+495 SIAGKGVSAVIDEI
-506 NDICYYAGSAAWMK
+506 TYYAGSTAWMK
-520 ELELIDSELI
+520 EMELADSKLI

-555 LKPDTTQTIATLKA
+555 LKPDTTQTVAALKA

-575 MVTGDNHS
+575 MLTGDNYS
-583 SAKHIAQQAGIN
+583 SAKYIAQQAGID

-600 CKPQDKIAI
+600 CKPQDKISI
-609 VKQYQAQGK
+609 VKQYQVQGK

-689 NSLAVAVAAG
+689 NSLAVAIAAG

-712 IASVVMSLSSITVI
+712 IASVIMSLSSITVI
-726 GNALRLRYA
+726 GNALRLRFA

>member
-1 MFYLLLYKDGYI
+1 
-13 IMNNSEFNLQNVKCA
+13 MNNSEFNLQNVKCA
-28 GCVGKIQSTLNKVPG
+28 GCVGKIQSTLNKVAG

-61 DVKLDELVIAEVEKL
+61 NVKLDELVITEIEKL

-82 DVVHEQK
+82 DVLHEQK
-89 INLSTHIALPLISG
+89 MNLLTNIALPLITG
-103 ILLMT
+103 MLLMS
-108 IAMLP
+108 IGMLP
-113 QFMINPATT
+113 QFMINPATIN
-122 SGLCLGITYSLIS
+122 GLWLGLAYGLIS
-135 LTIIVGV
+135 LIIILGV

-157 NFNMHSLILLGI
+157 NFNMHSLILLGV

-175 SLGVI
+175 SLSVI
-180 LIVHYSKISLPY
+180 LIIHFSKTSLPH

-213 ERAKNNTTTA
+213 ERAKNNTTAA
-223 IKSLTNLVPQTTT
+223 IKSLTNLIPQATT
-236 IIIDAVEQQIATN
+236 IIIDGAEQQIATN

-268 GEVVDGDSYIDEAM
+268 GKIVDGDGYIDEAM
-282 LSGEPLPVYK
+282 LNGEPLPVYK
-292 TIGDKVS
+292 TVGDKVS
-299 SGTINTSGAFIYRV
+299 SGTINTSGAFIYQI

-333 LSKPPLAKLADK
+333 LTKPPLAKLADK
-345 VARIFVPTIIVI
+345 VARIFVPTIIMI
-357 AAVSGLVWYFLA
+357 AAVSGLIWYFLA
-369 ASDNFATG
+369 ANDNFATG

-438 TIGKPQV
+438 TTGKPQV
-445 VNFEH
+445 VSFEH
-450 SQEVSAIKAL
+450 SQEISATNAL

-468 NSEHPLAHALLKY
+468 NSEHPLAHALLRY
-481 HPEIVANNHIEGFK
+481 QPEIIANNHNEGFK

-506 NDICYYAGSAAWMK
+506 NNITYYAGSAIWMK
-520 ELELIDSELI
+520 EMELVDSELL

-555 LKPDTTQTIATLKA
+555 LKPDTIQTIAALKA

-575 MVTGDNHS
+575 MVTGDNQS
-583 SAKHIAQQAGIN
+583 SANHIAQQAGIN

-653 SISLLRGQLSAVD
+653 SISLLRGQLTAVD

-726 GNALRLRYA
+726 GNALRLRFA

>member
-1 MFYLLLYKDGYI
+1 
-13 IMNNSEFNLQNVKCA
+13 MNNSEFNLQNVKCA
-28 GCVGKIQSTLNKVPG
+28 GCVGKIQSALNKVTG

-61 DVKLDELVIAEVEKL
+61 DVKLDELVIAEVERL

-82 DVVHEQK
+82 DVVDEQK
-89 INLSTHIALPLISG
+89 INLSTNIALPLIAG

-108 IAMLP
+108 IGMLP
-113 QFMINPATT
+113 QFMINPATP
-122 SGLCLGITYSLIS
+122 SGFCLGIIYALIS
-135 LTIIVGV
+135 LTIILGV

-157 NFNMHSLILLGI
+157 NFNMHSLILLGV

-175 SLGVI
+175 SLSVI
-180 LIVHYSKISLPY
+180 FIVHFSKTSLPH

-213 ERAKNNTTTA
+213 ERAKNNTTAA
-223 IKSLTNLVPQTTT
+223 IKSLTSLVPQTTT
-236 IIIDAVEQQIATN
+236 IIVNGVEQQIATN

-268 GEVVDGDSYIDEAM
+268 GEVVDGDGYIEEAM

-299 SGTINTSGAFIYRV
+299 SGTINTSGAFTYRV

-333 LSKPPLAKLADK
+333 LTKPPLAKLADK
-345 VARIFVPTIIVI
+345 VARIFVPTIIMI
-357 AAVSGLVWYFLA
+357 AAVSGLIWYFLA
-369 ASDNFATG
+369 ISDNFATG

-438 TIGKPQV
+438 TVGKPQV

-450 SQEVSAIKAL
+450 SQEISATKAL

-468 NSEHPLAHALLKY
+468 NSEHPLAHALLRY
-481 HPEIVANNHIEGFK
+481 QPEIIANNHSEEFK
-495 SVAGKGVSAII
+495 SIAGKGVSAII
-506 NDICYYAGSAAWMK
+506 DDITYYAGSAAWMK
-520 ELELIDSELI
+520 EMGLIDSKLI
-530 TDNHYSQIYLATQ
+530 IDNHYSQIYLATQ

-555 LKPDTTQTIATLKA
+555 LKPDTKETIAKLKA
-569 QGLSVA
+569 HGLSVA
-575 MVTGDNHS
+575 MVTGDNRS
-583 SAKHIAQQAGIN
+583 SAEYIAQQAGIN

-653 SISLLRGQLSAVD
+653 SISLLPGQLSAVD

-726 GNALRLRYA
+726 ANALRLRFA

>member
-1 MFYLLLYKDGYI
+1 
-13 IMNNSEFNLQNVKCA
+13 MNNSEFNLQNVKCA
-28 GCVGKIQSTLNKVPG
+28 GCVGKIQSALNKVTG

-61 DVKLDELVIAEVEKL
+61 NVKLDELVIAEVERL

-82 DVVHEQK
+82 DVVDEQK
-89 INLSTHIALPLISG
+89 INLSTNIALPLIAG
-103 ILLMT
+103 MLLMT
-108 IAMLP
+108 IGMLP
-113 QFMINPATT
+113 QFMINPTT
-122 SGLCLGITYSLIS
+122 PSGFCLGIIYALIS
-135 LTIIVGV
+135 LTIILGV

-157 NFNMHSLILLGI
+157 NFNMHSLILLGV

-175 SLGVI
+175 SSSII
-180 LIVHYSKISLPY
+180 LIVHYSKISLPH

-213 ERAKNNTTTA
+213 ERAKNNTTAA
-223 IKSLTNLVPQTTT
+223 IKSLTKLVPQTTT
-236 IIIDAVEQQIATN
+236 IIVDGAEQQIATN

-268 GEVVDGDSYIDEAM
+268 GEVVDGDGYIEEAM

-299 SGTINTSGAFIYRV
+299 SGTINTSGAFTYRV

-333 LSKPPLAKLADK
+333 LTKPPLAKLADK
-345 VARIFVPTIIVI
+345 VARIFVPTIIMI
-357 AAVSGLVWYFLA
+357 AAVSGLIWYFLA
-369 ASDNFATG
+369 ISDNFATG

-438 TIGKPQV
+438 TVGKPQV
-445 VNFEH
+445 VNLEH
-450 SQEVSAIKAL
+450 SQEISAANAL
-460 QILKNLEL
+460 QTLKNLEL
-468 NSEHPLAHALLKY
+468 NSEHHLAHALLKY
-481 HPEIVANNHIEGFK
+481 QPEIVASNTLEQFK
-495 SVAGKGVSAII
+495 SITGKGVSAII
-506 NDICYYAGSAAWMK
+506 DNITYYAGSAAWMK
-520 ELELIDSELI
+520 EMGLIDSKLI
-530 TDNHYSQIYLATQ
+530 IDNHYSQIYLATQ

-555 LKPDTTQTIATLKA
+555 LKPDTKETIAKLKA
-569 QGLSVA
+569 HGLSVA
-575 MVTGDNHS
+575 MVTGDNRS
-583 SAKHIAQQAGIN
+583 SAEYIAQQAGIN

-653 SISLLRGQLSAVD
+653 SISLLPGQLSAVD

-689 NSLAVAVAAG
+689 NSLAVAIAAG

-726 GNALRLRYA
+726 ANALRLRFA

>member
-1 MFYLLLYKDGYI
+1 
-13 IMNNSEFNLQNVKCA
+13 MNNSEFNLQNVKCA
-28 GCVGKIQSTLNKVPG
+28 GCVGKIQSALNKVTG

-54 TLYVEYL
+54 TLYIEYL
-61 DVKLDELVIAEVEKL
+61 DVKLDKLVIAEVEKL

-82 DVVHEQK
+82 DVVDEQK
-89 INLSTHIALPLISG
+89 INLSTNIALPLIAG
-103 ILLMT
+103 MLLMT
-108 IAMLP
+108 IGMLP
-113 QFMINPATT
+113 QFMINPTT
-122 SGLCLGITYSLIS
+122 PSGFFLGIIYGLTS
-135 LTIIVGV
+135 LTIILGV
-142 GNKIIKSGYIGFKTL
+142 GSKIIKSGYIGFKTL
-157 NFNMHSLILLGI
+157 NFNMHSLILLGV

-175 SLGVI
+175 SLSVV
-180 LIVHYSKISLPY
+180 LIVHYSKISLPH

-213 ERAKNNTTTA
+213 ESAKNNTTAA
-223 IKSLTNLVPQTTT
+223 IKSLTSLVPQTTT
-236 IIIDAVEQQIATN
+236 IIVDGAEQQIATN

-268 GEVVDGDSYIDEAM
+268 GEVVDGDGYIDEAM

-292 TIGDKVS
+292 TISDKVS
-299 SGTINTSGAFIYRV
+299 SGTINTSGAFTYRV

-333 LSKPPLAKLADK
+333 LTKPPLAKIADK
-345 VARIFVPTIIVI
+345 VARIFVPTIIII
-357 AAVSGLVWYFLA
+357 AAVSGLIWYFLA

-438 TIGKPQV
+438 TVGKPQV

-450 SQEVSAIKAL
+450 SQEISATKAL

-468 NSEHPLAHALLKY
+468 NSEHPLAHALLRY
-481 HPEIVANNHIEGFK
+481 QPEIIANNHSEEFK
-495 SVAGKGVSAII
+495 SIAGKGVSAII
-506 NDICYYAGSAAWMK
+506 DDITYYAGSAAWMK
-520 ELELIDSELI
+520 EMGLIDSKLI
-530 TDNHYSQIYLATQ
+530 IDNHYSQIYLATQ

-555 LKPDTTQTIATLKA
+555 LKPDTTQTVAKLKA

-575 MVTGDNHS
+575 LVTGDNRS
-583 SAKHIAQQAGIN
+583 SAKHIAQQAGIG
-595 EVFAE
+595 EIFAE

-689 NSLAVAVAAG
+689 NSLAVAIAAG

-726 GNALRLRYA
+726 ANALRLRFA

>member
-1 MFYLLLYKDGYI
+1 
-13 IMNNSEFNLQNVKCA
+13 MNNSEFNLQNVKCA
-28 GCVGKIQSTLNKVPG
+28 GCVGKIQSTLNKVAG

-61 DVKLDELVIAEVEKL
+61 NVKLDELVITEIEKL

-82 DVVHEQK
+82 DVLHEQK
-89 INLSTHIALPLISG
+89 INLLTNIALPLIAG
-103 ILLMT
+103 MLLMS
-108 IAMLP
+108 IGMLP
-113 QFMINPATT
+113 QFMINPATIN
-122 SGLCLGITYSLIS
+122 GLWLGLAYGLIS
-135 LTIIVGV
+135 LIIILGV
-142 GNKIIKSGYIGFKTL
+142 GSKIIKSGYIGFKTL
-157 NFNMHSLILLGI
+157 NFNMHSLILLGV

-175 SLGVI
+175 SLSVI
-180 LIVHYSKISLPY
+180 LIIHFSKTSLPH

-213 ERAKNNTTTA
+213 ECAKNNTTAA

-236 IIIDAVEQQIATN
+236 IIIDGAEQQIATN

-268 GEVVDGDSYIDEAM
+268 GKIVDGDGYIDEAM

-292 TIGDKVS
+292 TVGDKVS
-299 SGTINTSGAFIYRV
+299 SGTINTSGAFTYQI

-333 LSKPPLAKLADK
+333 LTKPPLAKLADK
-345 VARIFVPTIIVI
+345 IARIFVPTIIII
-357 AAVSGLVWYFLA
+357 AAVSGLIWYFLVA
-369 ASDNFATG
+369 NDNFATG

-445 VNFEH
+445 VGFEH
-450 SQEVSAIKAL
+450 SQEISATNAL

-468 NSEHPLAHALLKY
+468 NSEHPLAHALLRY
-481 HPEIVANNHIEGFK
+481 QPEIIANNHSEKFK
-495 SVAGKGVSAII
+495 SVAGKGVSAMI
-506 NDICYYAGSAAWMK
+506 NNITYYAGSAIWMK
-520 ELELIDSELI
+520 EMELVDSELL
-530 TDNHYSQIYLATQ
+530 TDNNYSQIYLATQ
-543 DKILARVDISDI
+543 DKILVRVDISDI
-555 LKPDTTQTIATLKA
+555 LKPDTIQTIAALKA

-575 MVTGDNHS
+575 MVTGDNQS
-583 SAKHIAQQAGIN
+583 SANHIAQQAGIN

-628 DAPSLAQAEIGI
+628 DAPSLAQADIGI

-653 SISLLRGQLSAVD
+653 SISLLRGQLTAVD

-706 ILLNPV
+706 ILLNPI

-726 GNALRLRYA
+726 GNALRLRFA

>member
-1 MFYLLLYKDGYI
+1 
-13 IMNNSEFNLQNVKCA
+13 MNNSEFNLQNVKCA
-28 GCVGKIQSTLNKVPG
+28 GCVGKIQSALNKVTG

-54 TLYVEYL
+54 TLYIEYL
-61 DVKLDELVIAEVEKL
+61 DVKLDKLVIAEVEKL

-82 DVVHEQK
+82 DVVDEQK
-89 INLSTHIALPLISG
+89 INLSTNIALPLIAG
-103 ILLMT
+103 MLLMT
-108 IAMLP
+108 IGMLP
-113 QFMINPATT
+113 QFMINPTT
-122 SGLCLGITYSLIS
+122 PSGFFLGIIYGLTS
-135 LTIIVGV
+135 LTIILGV
-142 GNKIIKSGYIGFKTL
+142 GSKIIKSGYIGFKTL
-157 NFNMHSLILLGI
+157 NFNMHSLILLGV

-175 SLGVI
+175 SLSVV
-180 LIVHYSKISLPY
+180 LIVHYSKISLPH

-213 ERAKNNTTTA
+213 ESAKNNTTAA
-223 IKSLTNLVPQTTT
+223 IKSLTSLVPQTTT
-236 IIIDAVEQQIATN
+236 IIVDGAEQQIATN

-268 GEVVDGDSYIDEAM
+268 GEVVDGDGYIDEAM

-292 TIGDKVS
+292 TISDKVS
-299 SGTINTSGAFIYRV
+299 SGTINTSGAFTYRV

-333 LSKPPLAKLADK
+333 LTKPPLAKIADK
-345 VARIFVPTIIVI
+345 VARIFVPTIIII
-357 AAVSGLVWYFLA
+357 AAVSGLIWYFLA

-438 TIGKPQV
+438 TVGKPQV

-450 SQEVSAIKAL
+450 SQEISATKAL

-468 NSEHPLAHALLKY
+468 NSEHPLAHALLRY
-481 HPEIVANNHIEGFK
+481 QPEIIANNHSEEFK
-495 SVAGKGVSAII
+495 SIAGKGVSAII
-506 NDICYYAGSAAWMK
+506 DDITYYAGSAAWMK
-520 ELELIDSELI
+520 ELELVDSELI

-543 DKILARVDISDI
+543 DRILARVDISDI
-555 LKPDTTQTIATLKA
+555 LKPDTTQTVAKLKA

-575 MVTGDNHS
+575 MVTGDNRS
-583 SAKHIAQQAGIN
+583 SAKHIAQQAGIG
-595 EVFAE
+595 EIFAE

-689 NSLAVAVAAG
+689 NSLAVAIAAG

-726 GNALRLRYA
+726 ANALRLRFA

>member
-1 MFYLLLYKDGYI
+1 
-13 IMNNSEFNLQNVKCA
+13 MNNSEFNLQNVKCA
-28 GCVGKIQSTLNKVPG
+28 GCVGKIQSALNKVTG

-61 DVKLDELVIAEVEKL
+61 DVKLDGLVIAEVEKL

-82 DVVHEQK
+82 DVVYEQK
-89 INLSTHIALPLISG
+89 INLSTSIALPLIAG
-103 ILLMT
+103 MLLMT
-108 IAMLP
+108 IGMLP
-113 QFMINPATT
+113 QFMINPTTT
-122 SGLCLGITYSLIS
+122 SGFCLGIIYALIS
-135 LTIIVGV
+135 LIIILSV

-157 NFNMHSLILLGI
+157 NFNMHSLILLGV

-175 SLGVI
+175 SLSVV
-180 LIVHYSKISLPY
+180 LIVHYSKISLPH

-213 ERAKNNTTTA
+213 ERAKNNTTAA
-223 IKSLTNLVPQTTT
+223 IKSLTKLVPQTTT
-236 IIIDAVEQQIATN
+236 IIIDGAEQQIATN

-268 GEVVDGDSYIDEAM
+268 GEVVDGDGYIDEAM

-299 SGTINTSGAFIYRV
+299 SGTINTSGAFTYRV

-333 LSKPPLAKLADK
+333 LTKPPLAKLADK
-345 VARIFVPTIIVI
+345 VARIFVPTIIMI
-357 AAVSGLVWYFLA
+357 AAVSGLIWYLLA

-386 IACPCSVGLAIPVA
+386 IACPCSVGLAVPVA

-438 TIGKPQV
+438 TVGKPQV

-450 SQEVSAIKAL
+450 SQEISATKAL

-468 NSEHPLAHALLKY
+468 NSEHPLAHALLRY
-481 HPEIVANNHIEGFK
+481 QPEIIANNRCEGFK
-495 SVAGKGVSAII
+495 SVAGKGVSAVI
-506 NDICYYAGSAAWMK
+506 DEVTYYAGSAAWMK
-520 ELELIDSELI
+520 ELELVDSELI

-543 DKILARVDISDI
+543 DRILARVDISDV
-555 LKPDTTQTIATLKA
+555 LKSDTTQTVARLKA
-569 QGLSVA
+569 QGLSVT
-575 MVTGDNHS
+575 MVTGDNQS
-583 SAKHIAQQAGIN
+583 SANHIAQQAGID
-595 EVFAE
+595 EIFAE

-609 VKQYQAQGK
+609 VKQYQTQNK

-689 NSLAVAVAAG
+689 NSLAVAIAAG

-726 GNALRLRYA
+726 ANALRLRFA

>member
-1 MFYLLLYKDGYI
+1 
-13 IMNNSEFNLQNVKCA
+13 MNNSEFNLQNVKCA
-28 GCVGKIQSTLNKVPG
+28 GCVGKIQSALNKVTG

-54 TLYVEYL
+54 TLYIEYL
-61 DVKLDELVIAEVEKL
+61 DVKLDKLVIAEVEKL

-89 INLSTHIALPLISG
+89 INLSTNITLPLIAG
-103 ILLMT
+103 MLLMT
-108 IAMLP
+108 IGMLP
-113 QFMINPATT
+113 QFMINPTT
-122 SGLCLGITYSLIS
+122 PSGFCLGIIYALIS
-135 LTIIVGV
+135 LTIILGV
-142 GNKIIKSGYIGFKTL
+142 GNKIIKSGYTGFKTL
-157 NFNMHSLILLGI
+157 NFNMHSLILLGV

-175 SLGVI
+175 SLSVV
-180 LIVHYSKISLPY
+180 LIVHYSKISLPH

-213 ERAKNNTTTA
+213 ERAKNNTTAA
-223 IKSLTNLVPQTTT
+223 IKNLTNLVPQTTT
-236 IIIDAVEQQIATN
+236 IIVDGAEQQIATN

-268 GEVVDGDSYIDEAM
+268 GEVVDGNGYIDEAM

-292 TIGDKVS
+292 TISDKVS
-299 SGTINTSGAFIYRV
+299 SGTINTSGAFVYRV

-333 LSKPPLAKLADK
+333 LTKPPLAKLADK
-345 VARIFVPTIIVI
+345 VARIFAPTIIII
-357 AAVSGLVWYFLA
+357 AAISGLIWYFLA

-438 TIGKPQV
+438 TVGKPQV

-450 SQEVSAIKAL
+450 SQEISATKAL

-468 NSEHPLAHALLKY
+468 NSEHPLAHALLRY
-481 HPEIVANNHIEGFK
+481 QPEIIANNRCEGFK
-495 SVAGKGVSAII
+495 SVAGKGVSAVI
-506 NDICYYAGSAAWMK
+506 DEVTYYAGSAAWMK
-520 ELELIDSELI
+520 EMELTNSVLI

-555 LKPDTTQTIATLKA
+555 LKPDTTQTVANLKA

-575 MVTGDNHS
+575 MVTGDNRS
-583 SAKHIAQQAGIN
+583 SAKHIAQQAGIG

-653 SISLLRGQLSAVD
+653 SISLLPGQLSAVD

-726 GNALRLRYA
+726 ANALRLRFA